1 MGERAKG
8 DGKKI
13 RGYSIQQNTYDGVPI
28 IWANLETFSTMFLE
42 TKYKLEYY
50 RLQRVKDKEYPFTKD
65 EIRFEKQL
73 TQRLK
78 DLYEIMVSTR
88 VRTKKL
94 YQSVDS
100 FSPGINCDFNC
111 GSGNAHGR
119 SEWL

>member
-13 RGYSIQQNTYDGVPI
+13 RGYSIQQKTYDGVPI

-50 RLQRVKDKEYPFTKD
+50 RLQRVKDKDYNFTKD
-65 EIRFEKQL
+65 EIRLEKQL
-73 TQRLK
+73 NQRLK
-78 DLYEIMVSTR
+78 DLYEIMVTTR

-94 YQSVDS
+94 YQTIDS
-100 FSPGINCDFNC
+100 FREGIDKK
-111 GSGNAHGR
+111 
-119 SEWL
+119 